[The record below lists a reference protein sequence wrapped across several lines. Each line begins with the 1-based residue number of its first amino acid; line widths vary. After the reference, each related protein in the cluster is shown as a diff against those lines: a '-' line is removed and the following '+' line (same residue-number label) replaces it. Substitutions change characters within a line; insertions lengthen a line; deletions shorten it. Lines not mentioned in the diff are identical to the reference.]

1 MIFTT
6 SILNQILPLEQITS
20 AMLYSTLNKIGLEV
34 ESFCLRVAPKGVV
47 VGKILECTKHP
58 DATKLNVC
66 QVAINGV
73 EGAYETRQIVCGA
86 PNAREGIYVAVA
98 LEGAQLPEITI
109 KKAVLRGV
117 ESCGMLC
124 STTELGFPKLNDGI
138 VELDASMGELVIGK
152 ELSAYPIF
160 NDEVYE
166 ISITPNR
173 GDCMSLMGV
182 ARDLSVAFDLEFKPL
197 NAPKVCD
204 NAPGI
209 GRVLQ
214 IVANNKHDAS
224 LLFQALET
232 TPSVMPLSVNMLLA
246 HNGILEGCWLK
257 DAINFSTLFSGVIVN
272 AYPQSFC
279 QLDSQKSVLTLKKD
293 EQGFESIYYEDKKL
307 SSIGINLCTYETQ
320 EQCAS
325 ANYEKDAKEFIILEA
340 SYIAPEIIAQKVLE
354 TKAKVDAKL
363 FQRTSRGSSPDLKV
377 GLSILSGLLLGENGI
392 LYADAQELMDIPT
405 KESISL
411 DIALMA
417 RVIGVHLE
425 KVKVV
430 TILKALGFE
439 VETLSDNNDLII
451 AKPPLFRH
459 DIVGFQDVAEEIIR
473 FYGIDNVP
481 STPLPF
487 VQNNQANDASKE
499 YYFKRNLAKK
509 AVGAGFNE
517 AVHFVFDDKEKLQS
531 YGFEVLRE
539 DLELLNPITEDLN
552 TLRSTLLLGLLRAVS
567 RNFNNGFN
575 AISLFEMGAVYDKMR
590 TQKSKIAFI
599 QSGLLAEER
608 YPNAKGILGDFFG
621 FCDRIARVIGEFSLE
636 SLESN
641 VKLFHNGQCAK
652 VLQNGKMLGVIATLH
667 PKVAKEFGLSEAGET
682 YLCELDLALLKESLP
697 KVKMYSKFQK
707 AQRDLSIVVDKTIP
721 YFKIRECITNLKV
734 PSVVSFY
741 PLDTYWDSTLQ
752 DKISLTIRFGL
763 QSDSKTLE
771 EKDISAAMETILE
784 ALKAKFAVELR

>member
-6 SILNQILPLEQITS
+6 SILSQILPLEQITS

-34 ESFCLRVAPKGVV
+34 ESFCVKVAPNGVV
-47 VGKILECTKHP
+47 VGKILECKKHP

-66 QVAINGV
+66 QVAIGGV

-98 LEGAQLPEITI
+98 LEGAQLPEIAI

-138 VELDASMGELVIGK
+138 VELDSSMGELIIGK
-152 ELSAYPIF
+152 ELCAYPIF
-160 NDEVYE
+160 NDAVYE

-182 ARDLSVAFDLEFKPL
+182 ARDLSVAFDLELKPL
-197 NAPKVCD
+197 NVSKACD

-214 IVANNKHDAS
+214 IVANSKHDAS

-232 TPSVMPLSVNMLLA
+232 TPSTMPLNVNMLLA
-246 HNGILEGCWLK
+246 YNEILEGYWLK

-279 QLDSQKSVLTLKKD
+279 QLDSQKAVLTLKKD
-293 EQGFESIYYEDKKL
+293 EKGFESIYCGEKKL
-307 SSIGINLCTYETQ
+307 SSIGINLCAYDTQ
-320 EQCAS
+320 KQCVS
-325 ANYEKDAKEFIILEA
+325 TQCGKDTKEFIILEA

-354 TKAKVDAKL
+354 TKEKVDTKL
-363 FQRTSRGSSPDLKV
+363 FQRTSRGSSPDLKT
-377 GLSILSGLLLGENGI
+377 GLSLLSGLLLGENGV
-392 LYADAQELMDIPT
+392 LYADAQELIDIPA
-405 KESISL
+405 KDSISL

-439 VETLSDNNDLII
+439 VETLSDNNLII

-459 DIVGFQDVAEEIIR
+459 DIVRFQDIVEEIIR
-473 FYGIDNVP
+473 FYGIDSVP

-499 YYFKRNLAKK
+499 YYFKRNLAQK
-509 AVGAGFNE
+509 AVGVGFNE
-517 AVHFVFDDKEKLQS
+517 TVHFVFDDKEKLQN
-531 YGFEVLRE
+531 YGFEVLCE

-575 AISLFEMGAVYDKMR
+575 AISLFEIGAVYDRMR
-590 TQKSKIAFI
+590 IQKSKIAFI
-599 QSGLLAEER
+599 QSGLLAEEQ
-608 YPNAKGILGDFFG
+608 YPNAKGIQGNFFS
-621 FCDRIARVIGEFSLE
+621 FCDRIARVIGGFSLE
-636 SLESN
+636 PLESS
-641 VKLFHNGQCAK
+641 VKLFHSGQCAK
-652 VLQNGKMLGVIATLH
+652 VLRNGKTLGMIATLH
-667 PKVAKEFGLSEAGET
+667 PKVAKEFGLSEVGET
-682 YLCELDLALLKESLP
+682 YLCELDLKLLTESLP

-707 AQRDLSIVVDKTIP
+707 TQRDLSIVVDKAIP
-721 YFKIRECITNLKV
+721 YFKIRECIANLQV
-734 PSVVSFY
+734 PSIVSFY
-741 PLDTYWDSTLQ
+741 PLDVYSDSTLQ

-771 EKDISAAMETILE
+771 EKDISEAMEIVLN
-784 ALKAKFAVELR
+784 ALKTKFAVELR